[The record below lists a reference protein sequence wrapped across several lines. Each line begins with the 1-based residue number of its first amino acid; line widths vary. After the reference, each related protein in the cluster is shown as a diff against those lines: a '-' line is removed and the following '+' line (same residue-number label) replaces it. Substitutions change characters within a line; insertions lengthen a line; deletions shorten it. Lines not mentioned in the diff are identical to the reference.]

1 MKIHDKRP
9 PIDNR
14 KLHKKVNMK
23 SKKQVLYV
31 IAPTDYGDFDLLAI
45 GRPLALYKIAREGE
59 VIKSS
64 TYGCSLIVIDT
75 FDTIKDAVKAMGG
88 L

>member
-1 MKIHDKRP
+1 MKIHDNRP

-14 KLHKKVNMK
+14 KLHNKVN
-23 SKKQVLYV
+23 KKQVLYV

-45 GRPLALYKIAREGE
+45 GRPLALYKIAKEGE
-59 VIKSS
+59 VIRSS
-64 TYGCSLIVIDT
+64 TYGCWLIVIDT

>member
-45 GRPLALYKIAREGE
+45 GRPLALYKIAKEGE
-59 VIKSS
+59 VIRSS

-75 FDTIKDAVKAMGG
+75 FDTIKDAVKAMGE

>member
-1 MKIHDKRP
+1 MKIHDNRP

-45 GRPLALYKIAREGE
+45 GRPLALYKIAKEGE
-59 VIKSS
+59 VIRSS

-75 FDTIKDAVKAMGG
+75 FDTIKDAVKAMGE

>member
-14 KLHKKVNMK
+14 KLHNKVNMK

-31 IAPTDYGDFDLLAI
+31 IAPTDYQDFDLLAI
-45 GRPLALYKIAREGE
+45 GRPSALRKIAKAGDIIR
-59 VIKSS
+59 SS

-75 FDTIKDAVKAMGG
+75 FDTIKDALKAMGG